1 RKWVSA
7 EDKEI
12 PPFSRNDCTMARIRG
27 EEVAAKPPTSSP
39 HLRRLPVIP
48 SGARKLKKIEKRTI
62 KERFLLSVGMT
73 AQWRGL
79 EGKRWTA
86 KPPTSS
92 PHLRSLP
99 VIPSGARKL
108 KKIEKWTIKG
118 EIPPFSRNNGT
129 MARIRG
135 EEVAAKP
142 P

>member
-48 SGARKLKKIEKRTI
+48 SGARKLEKIEKRTI

-79 EGKRWTA
+79 EGKRWPA
-86 KPPTSS
+86 RPPTSAQ
-92 PHLRSLP
+92 HRRGLP
-99 VIPSGARKL
+99 VMTRGARRR
-108 KKIEKWTIKG
+108 KKTKKWTRRG
-118 EIPPFSRNNGT
+118 ASSRCRRKTGT
-129 MARIRG
+129 MR
-135 EEVAAKP
+135 
-142 P
+142 